1 MKSILAFKNRSV
13 AKNKSVYSELIS
25 LESLKFLNF
34 LNDAATTTKAKLPV
48 AIQAIQDD
56 GTGGTIALT
65 LEGSLDGAN
74 FESGTELIASLAND
88 AAYDR
93 ASKVVDFYPFYH
105 LKATEDNTNPCTGL
119 YVWLAFG

>member
-1 MKSILAFKNRSV
+1 MKSILAFKNRSL
-13 AKNKSVYSELIS
+13 AKKETVYSELIS
-25 LESLKFLNF
+25 LEKLKSLNF

-48 AIQAIQDD
+48 AIQAIQED
-56 GTGGTIALT
+56 GTGGTIALV

-74 FESGTELIASLAND
+74 FESGTELIAALAND

-93 ASKVVDFYPFYH
+93 ATLVVDFYPFYR
-105 LKATEDNTNPCTGL
+105 LAATEDDTNACTGL